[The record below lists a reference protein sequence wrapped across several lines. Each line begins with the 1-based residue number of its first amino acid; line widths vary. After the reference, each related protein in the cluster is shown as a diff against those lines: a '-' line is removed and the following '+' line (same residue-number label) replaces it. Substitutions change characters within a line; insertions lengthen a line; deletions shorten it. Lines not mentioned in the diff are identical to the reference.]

1 MYPLHN
7 ETEILETK
15 IKNIKLEKPIQKNL
29 EATVQVRNST
39 NEGNQN
45 KNVKTNKTPKKL
57 QKGIFYILLPLRNCR
72 KHAITFGFT
81 PTL

>member
-45 KNVKTNKTPKKL
+45 KNVKTNKTQKKIT
-57 QKGIFYILLPLRNCR
+57 KGHILYFASCTKL
-72 KHAITFGFT
+72 
-81 PTL
+81 

>member
-45 KNVKTNKTPKKL
+45 KNVKTNKT
-57 QKGIFYILLPLRNCR
+57 QKNYKRAYFIFCFLYETVGNMQ
-72 KHAITFGFT
+72 
-81 PTL
+81 

>member
-45 KNVKTNKTPKKL
+45 KNVKTNKTQKNYKRAYLYFASCTKL
-57 QKGIFYILLPLRNCR
+57 
-72 KHAITFGFT
+72 
-81 PTL
+81 